1 MALMTGQLH
10 QTSLFL
16 WNWKWF
22 ILTRRNIKFCTIWE
36 YGLVFSAC
44 FMYWLCLWVQQ
55 LLNLQSWNFPHL
67 VFNQQ
72 AILQPG
78 LLGILE
84 SAFTGPGEDRAG
96 DTSSVGWKEKCGVV
110 ERTCILKPKN
120 VTLCLISIT
129 SFIFNHCQIS

>member
-1 MALMTGQLH
+1 MTGQLH

-36 YGLVFSAC
+36 YGLAFSAC

-55 LLNLQSWNFPHL
+55 LLNLLSWNFPHL

-96 DTSSVGWKEKCGVV
+96 DTSSVGWKEIMWCGGKNLH
-110 ERTCILKPKN
+110 LKAQECDFVSDFYN
-120 VTLCLISIT
+120 
-129 SFIFNHCQIS
+129 FIFNHCQIS